1 MEGRDGQL
9 RRLSQDLP
17 QAQELMDA
25 PRDSAAGSVRA
36 WDVPTRLF
44 HWTLVL
50 LIVSAWL
57 TYEFA
62 EDIGDVTL
70 VLHRANGLAILV
82 LVMWRVLWGF
92 AGSSTS
98 RFAGFVR
105 GPSAWLSYARG
116 LMTGASQR
124 FLGHNP
130 LGALMVVALLLVVGV
145 QAGFG
150 LFAVDD
156 NDLVGGPLY
165 RLVDEAANKRATGL
179 HGFLFDK
186 VLLPLVGIHVLA
198 NIFYALVKR
207 EPLIRAMITG
217 RKPAEDYEDASEA
230 KIIERPLLRA
240 ALCLA
245 AATVI
250 VLGSI
255 VALGGRL
262 SL

>member
-1 MEGRDGQL
+1 MSAPPAGRE
-9 RRLSQDLP
+9 
-17 QAQELMDA
+17 AF
-25 PRDSAAGSVRA
+25 VRA
-36 WDVPTRLF
+36 WDLPTRLF

-50 LIVSAWL
+50 LILFAWL
-57 TYEFA
+57 TYEYA
-62 EDIGDVTL
+62 EDIGDETL
-70 VLHRANGLAILV
+70 VLHRVSGLAVLV
-82 LVMWRVLWGF
+82 LVVWRVLWGF

-105 GPSAWLSYARG
+105 GPGAWLSYARG
-116 LMTGASQR
+116 LVTGSAQR

-130 LGALMVVALLLVVGV
+130 LGAMMVVALLVVVGV

-179 HGFLFDK
+179 HGLLFDN

-198 NIFYALVKR
+198 NILYALLKR

-217 RKPAEDYEDASEA
+217 RKPAEDYADAGDA

-245 AATVI
+245 AATLI
-250 VLGSI
+250 VLGGI
-255 VALGGRL
+255 LAVGGRL

>member
-1 MEGRDGQL
+1 MH
-9 RRLSQDLP
+9 
-17 QAQELMDA
+17 A
-25 PRDSAAGSVRA
+25 PRDSAAASVRA

-44 HWTLVL
+44 HWTLVV
-50 LIVSAWL
+50 LIAGAWL

-62 EDIGDVTL
+62 EDMGDETL

-82 LVMWRVLWGF
+82 LVVWRVLWGF

-105 GPSAWLSYARG
+105 GPGAWLSYARG
-116 LMTGASQR
+116 LAAGPSQR

-130 LGALMVVALLLVVGV
+130 LGALMVIALLLVVGV

-165 RLVDEAANKRATGL
+165 RLVDEAANKRATSL
-179 HGFLFDK
+179 HGFLFDN
-186 VLLPLVGIHVLA
+186 VLLPLIGIHVLA
-198 NIFYALVKR
+198 NILYALVKR

-217 RKPAEDYEDASEA
+217 RKPADTYADAGEA
-230 KIIERPLLRA
+230 QIIQRPLLRA
-240 ALCLA
+240 AGCFA
-245 AATVI
+245 AAAVI
-250 VLGSI
+250 VLGGI
-255 VALGGRL
+255 LAAGGKLTL
-262 SL
+262 S